1 MSRTYGQ
8 DRGSAVIQFDHTDFK
23 NGVFTPKLQ
32 LPNGSIITGG
42 YLAIYEASDAGGT
55 DTLAIGTAAAPTAN
69 LAATDAKT
77 VATTAFSS
85 LLLANLAELGIT
97 RAVGAGAA
105 PTKGKGVVVIDYI
118 VVGKSDYIVGDLAE
132 KSERIDALNRNVP
145 R

>member
-1 MSRTYGQ
+1 M
-8 DRGSAVIQFDHTDFK
+8 
-23 NGVFTPKLQ
+23 FTPKLQ

-42 YLAIYEASDAGGT
+42 YLAIYEASNAGGT
-55 DTLAIGTAAAPTAN
+55 D
-69 LAATDAKT
+69 T

-85 LLLANLAELGIT
+85 LLLANMAELGIT

>member
-42 YLAIYEASDAGGT
+42 YLAITEASDASGT
-55 DTLAIGTAAAPTAN
+55 DTLAIGVVDEPEQN

-77 VATTAFSS
+77 VATTTFTS
-85 LLLANLAELGIT
+85 LVLANLAELGIT
-97 RAVGAGAA
+97 REATGNA
-105 PTKGKGVVVIDYI
+105 PTKGKGAVVIDYI
-118 VVGKSDYIVGDLAE
+118 VIGKCDYIVGDLAE
-132 KSERIDALNRNVP
+132 QSERIDLLNRNVP

>member
-77 VATTAFSS
+77 VATTPFTS
-85 LLLANLAELGIT
+85 LVLANMAELGIT
-97 RAVGAGAA
+97 RAAAGTA

-132 KSERIDALNRNVP
+132 KSERIDVLNRNVP